1 MYTKTCAPVTILILI
16 AQYSEGGAEGR
27 GWYFLCQ
34 VKGTSFTGHTHSIV
48 HTSLCRFAPDQASTG
63 PHEGSQGL
71 AMASNPAPTDLST
84 SQLVI
89 DATSGALRR
98 RADEER
104 TAAGAGIEHNKFIY
118 CPALGV
124 SALPSQ
130 RDSTMH
136 TPPRHVPRDVS

>member
-1 MYTKTCAPVTILILI
+1 
-16 AQYSEGGAEGR
+16 
-27 GWYFLCQ
+27 
-34 VKGTSFTGHTHSIV
+34 
-48 HTSLCRFAPDQASTG
+48 
-63 PHEGSQGL
+63 
-71 AMASNPAPTDLST
+71 MASNPAPTDLST

-124 SALPSQ
+124 SGEGEDEVRALRACCHCAP
-130 RDSTMH
+130 TCTH
-136 TPPRHVPRDVS
+136 VHPPMCACVCSPIGALMYMCLCLSLS